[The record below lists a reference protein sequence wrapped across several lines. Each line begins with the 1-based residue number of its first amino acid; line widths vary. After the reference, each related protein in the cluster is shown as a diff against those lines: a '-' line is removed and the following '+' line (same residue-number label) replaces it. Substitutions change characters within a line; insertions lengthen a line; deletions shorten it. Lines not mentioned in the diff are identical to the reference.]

1 MHSDAMK
8 TNNAKLRVTV
18 PVTPEVQETFKRLSE
33 ASGVSVG
40 KAMGDW
46 LQDTMEAALAMAEL
60 MERAREQ
67 PKLAMREIHGYTLG
81 LQDMTQELLETIG
94 RASRTVTPPVSNTG
108 GKLPQNTKKP
118 RGRNAKNKD

>member
-1 MHSDAMK
+1 MHMNTTQSK
-8 TNNAKLRVTV
+8 IRVTV
-18 PVTPEVQETFKRLSE
+18 PVTPEVQETFRRLSE

-60 MERAREQ
+60 MEKAREQ
-67 PKLAMREIHGYTLG
+67 PRLAMREIHGYALG
-81 LQDMTQELLETIG
+81 LSDMTQELLDGIG
-94 RASRTVTPPVSNTG
+94 KASRTVTPPVSNTG

>member
-1 MHSDAMK
+1 MHMNTTQSK
-8 TNNAKLRVTV
+8 IRVTV
-18 PVTPEVQETFKRLSE
+18 PVTPEVQETFRRLSE

-60 MERAREQ
+60 MEKAREQ
-67 PKLAMREIHGYTLG
+67 PRLAMREIHGYALG
-81 LQDMTQELLETIG
+81 LSDMTQELLDGIG
-94 RASRTVTPPVSNTG
+94 KASRTVTPPVSNTG
-108 GKLPQNTKKP
+108 GKLPQNTKKL

>member
-1 MHSDAMK
+1 MN
-8 TNNAKLRVTV
+8 TTPTKLRVTV

-40 KAMGDW
+40 KAMGEW
-46 LQDTMEAALAMAEL
+46 LQDTMDAALAMAEL
-60 MERAREQ
+60 MEKAREQ
-67 PKLAMREIHGYTLG
+67 PKLAMREIHGYALG
-81 LQDMTQELLETIG
+81 LTDMTQELLDGIG
-94 RASRTVTPPVSNTG
+94 KASRKVTPPVSNTG